1 MSGFWAGYFLG
12 RGSGDDSIPPGI
24 AIAFAV
30 FLGFVVLLFVF
41 QSIFEAIELV
51 THEYPIVSLF
61 AVGVV
66 TGVVGEVIGGIR
78 DLDAGE
84 KVLGPG
90 ALAIATF
97 AVFWVVG
104 ELAGVSSFTETSLL
118 LQFPMLVLS
127 LVIVGGYIYM
137 LVSLVRYHCVTRRGR
152 YARTATLVFLAWW
165 AWISVFNL
173 SIPTVP
179 VVEVDVFLVLGTITA
194 LAAGYVEEEA
204 EDGRTR
210 GLGETIA

>member
-1 MSGFWAGYFLG
+1 MSRFWVGYLLG
-12 RGSGDDSIPPGI
+12 RGSGDDSIPPGV

-30 FLGFVVLLFVF
+30 FLGFVALLFVF
-41 QSIFEAIELV
+41 QSIFEAIASV
-51 THEYPIVSLF
+51 THEYPFVSLF
-61 AVGVV
+61 TVGVV
-66 TGVVGEVIGGIR
+66 TGVVGEVVGGIR

-84 KVLGPG
+84 KILGPG
-90 ALAIATF
+90 VLATVMF

-118 LQFPMLVLS
+118 LQLPMLVLS
-127 LVIVGGYIYM
+127 LVIVGGYVYM

-179 VVEVDVFLVLGTITA
+179 VVKVDVFLVLGTITA
-194 LAAGYVEEEA
+194 LTAGVVEEEA
-204 EDGRTR
+204 EGGGTTD
-210 GLGETIA
+210 LGETIA

>member
-1 MSGFWAGYFLG
+1 MSRFLAGYLLG
-12 RGSGDDSIPPGI
+12 RGSGDDSIPPGV

-30 FLGFVVLLFVF
+30 FLGFVTLLFVF
-41 QSIFEAIELV
+41 QSIFEAIASV
-51 THEYPIVSLF
+51 THQYPFVSLF

-66 TGVVGEVIGGIR
+66 TGVVGEVVGGIR

-84 KVLGPG
+84 KILGSGVL
-90 ALAIATF
+90 ATVTF

-127 LVIVGGYIYM
+127 LVIVGGYVYM
-137 LVSLVRYHCVTRRGR
+137 LISLVRYNCVTRRGR

-179 VVEVDVFLVLGTITA
+179 VVKVDVFLVLGTITA

-204 EDGRTR
+204 EGGGTTD
-210 GLGETIA
+210 LGETIA